1 MNLDYPNPFIIKI
14 EVKESDIDELGHA
27 NNKAYL
33 DWSME
38 AAWRHSESLG
48 LKPEDYIA
56 MDCAMVARR
65 HELNYL
71 VPTFEGDQLTICTWI
86 INNDGKYRS
95 RREYQIL
102 RGKDNKTV
110 FRGATDWVCIRLK
123 DGKLYPMPK
132 EFIDAYQP
140 TNM

>member
-14 EVKESDIDELGHA
+14 EVKETDIDELGHA

-38 AAWRHSESLG
+38 AAWRHSDTLG

-65 HELNYL
+65 HALIYL
-71 VPTFEGDQLTICTWI
+71 VPTFEGAQLSLR
-86 INNDGKYRS
+86 DRS
-95 RREYQIL
+95 RELDESKFVYQKH
-102 RGKDNKTV
+102 RVTEHS
-110 FRGATDWVCIRLK
+110 
-123 DGKLYPMPK
+123 KLGLH
-132 EFIDAYQP
+132 
-140 TNM
+140 

>member
-14 EVKESDIDELGHA
+14 EVKEIDIDELGHA

-38 AAWRHSESLG
+38 AAWRHSEALG

-71 VPTFEGDQLTICTWI
+71 VPSFEGDQLIVCTWI

-95 RREYQIL
+95 RREYQI
-102 RGKDNKTV
+102 
-110 FRGATDWVCIRLK
+110 FRKKII
-123 DGKLYPMPK
+123 KLFFAVPQIG
-132 EFIDAYQP
+132 FA
-140 TNM
+140 